1 MSSPLPSLLIT
12 PRRVC
17 SCLSCVPP
25 AANSPV
31 RQRACDYNSPGP
43 HSDAWP
49 LRQTTA
55 GTRTRCEQYQRLQF
69 RGGLRNASLERLQL
83 AVHAVQLGIAHRHL
97 VLRQV
102 QVRMPRSHGLQRLLR
117 FEARVTQWCERA
129 AGKLCYAPLSRTGAP
144 APGTQERSAASR
156 LVSRAATTAQG
167 RKRSWTSLGSTA

>member
-25 AANSPV
+25 TANSPV
-31 RQRACDYNSPGP
+31 RQRAYEYNSPGSHP
-43 HSDAWP
+43 DAWP

-102 QVRMPRSHGLQRLLR
+102 QVRMPRSHGLQRLLQ
-117 FEARVTQWCERA
+117 FEARFTQWCERG
-129 AGKLCYAPLSRTGAP
+129 AGKSLLRTAVQNGCAGAGNPRTQRCVTLSLESSDDSTGP
-144 APGTQERSAASR
+144 
-156 LVSRAATTAQG
+156 
-167 RKRSWTSLGSTA
+167 